1 MLGLFGRTRSSWD
14 GLPENFLRPKDL
26 FDSMQKRITLRIKN
40 ASSPRFILLVL
51 PAVLLLAAMLFAAHG
66 SAHFAEA
73 DAIPLFGYQ
82 IVNVYPHSSLAFTQG
97 LVYDEGVLYEGTG
110 LYGRSTLRR
119 VDLETGRVL
128 QQTNLE
134 STLFGE
140 GVALW
145 KDRIIQLTW
154 QSGLGLIYGKES
166 LTRIGNFSYQTEG
179 WGITSDGKRLIMSDG
194 TDILHILDPESFAET
209 GQIKVTANGTPLKGL
224 NELEYIK
231 GQIYAN
237 VWPTSWIAIISPE
250 NGEVK
255 GKINLQG
262 ILQENDIQGSKVDVL
277 NGIAY
282 DAREDKLFVT
292 GKLWPKLFEIKL
304 VPEAGSD

>member
-1 MLGLFGRTRSSWD
+1 MI
-14 GLPENFLRPKDL
+14 
-26 FDSMQKRITLRIKN
+26 KRACT
-40 ASSPRFILLVL
+40 SRFILKAI
-51 PAVLLLAAMLFAAHG
+51 PAVMLLAAMLFAAQG
-66 SAHFAEA
+66 SSHFVET
-73 DAIPLFGYQ
+73 DSIPVLGYQ
-82 IVNVYPHSSLAFTQG
+82 IVNTYPHSSLAFTQG

-128 QQTNLE
+128 EQTHLV

-154 QSGLGLIYGKES
+154 QSGRGLVYGKEN
-166 LTRIGNFSYQTEG
+166 LTEIGNFSYPTEG
-179 WGITSDGKRLIMSDG
+179 WGITSDNKSLIMSDG
-194 TDILHILDPESFAET
+194 TDILHILDPESFAEK
-209 GQIKVTANGTPLKGL
+209 GRIKVTANGTPLKGL

-237 VWPTSWIAIISPE
+237 VWPTNWIVIISPE
-250 NGEVK
+250 SGEVK
-255 GKINLQG
+255 GKINMKG
-262 ILQENDIQGSKVDVL
+262 ILQERDIQGSIVDVL

-282 DAREDKLFVT
+282 DALEDRLFVT

>member
-1 MLGLFGRTRSSWD
+1 M
-14 GLPENFLRPKDL
+14 
-26 FDSMQKRITLRIKN
+26 IKKTC
-40 ASSPRFILLVL
+40 SPRFILLAL
-51 PAVLLLAAMLFAAHG
+51 PAVLLFAAQG
-66 SAHFAEA
+66 SSQFIEA
-73 DAIPLFGYQ
+73 GAIPLFGYQ
-82 IVNVYPHSSLAFTQG
+82 IVNVYPHSSLSCTQG

-128 QQTNLE
+128 QQTNLK

-154 QSGLGLIYGKES
+154 QSGLGLVYGKEN
-166 LTRIGNFSYQTEG
+166 LTGIGNFSYQTEG

-194 TDILHILDPESFAET
+194 TDILHILDPESFAEK
-209 GQIKVTANGTPLKGL
+209 GHIKVTANGTPLKGL

-237 VWPTSWIAIISPE
+237 VWPTNWIVIISPE
-250 NGEVK
+250 SGEVK

-262 ILQENDIQGSKVDVL
+262 ILQENDIQGSNVDVL

-282 DAREDKLFVT
+282 DAKEDRLFVT

-304 VPEAGSD
+304 MPEVGSD

>member
-1 MLGLFGRTRSSWD
+1 M
-14 GLPENFLRPKDL
+14 DL
-26 FDSMQKRITLRIKN
+26 LDSMPKMITSRIKK
-40 ASSPRFILLVL
+40 ARSPRFILLAI
-51 PAVLLLAAMLFAAHG
+51 PAALLLVAISFAAQG
-66 SAHFAEA
+66 NSQFVEEGE
-73 DAIPLFGYQ
+73 IPVFGYQ

-97 LVYDEGVLYEGTG
+97 LVYDEGGLYEGTG
-110 LYGRSTLRR
+110 LYGRSSLRR

-128 QQTNLE
+128 EQTKLE

-140 GVALW
+140 GIALW

-154 QSGLGLIYGKES
+154 QSGLGLVYGKEN

-194 TDILHILDPESFAET
+194 TDILHILDPENFAKT
-209 GQIKVTANGTPLKGL
+209 GQINVTANGAPLRGL

-237 VWPTSWIAIISPE
+237 VWPTSRIAIISPE
-250 NGEVK
+250 SGEVN
-255 GKINLQG
+255 GIIDLQG
-262 ILQENDIQGSKVDVL
+262 ILQENDIQVSEVDVL

-282 DAREDKLFVT
+282 DAREDRLFVT
-292 GKLWPKLFEIKL
+292 GKWWPKLFEIKL
-304 VPEAGSD
+304 D

>member
-1 MLGLFGRTRSSWD
+1 M
-14 GLPENFLRPKDL
+14 DL
-26 FDSMQKRITLRIKN
+26 LDSMPKMIITQIKKVYLR
-40 ASSPRFILLVL
+40 RFILPALL
-51 PAVLLLAAMLFAAHG
+51 AVLLLATMPFAASSSSHLV
-66 SAHFAEA
+66 EA
-73 DAIPLFGYQ
+73 GAIPVFGYQ
-82 IVNVYPHSSLAFTQG
+82 IVNVYPHNSLAFTQG
-97 LVYDEGVLYEGTG
+97 LVYDQGVLYEGTG

-119 VDLETGRVL
+119 IDLETGRVS
-128 QQTNLE
+128 QQTPLE

-154 QSGLGLIYGKES
+154 QSGLGLVYDKEN

-179 WGITSDGKRLIMSDG
+179 WGITSNNKSLIMSDG
-194 TDILHILDPESFAET
+194 TDILQILDPESFAKMGE
-209 GQIKVTANGTPLKGL
+209 IKVTANGTPLKGL

-237 VWPTSWIAIISPE
+237 VWPTNWIVIISPE
-250 NGEVK
+250 SGEVK

-262 ILQENDIQGSKVDVL
+262 ILQEKDISGSKVDVL

-282 DAREDKLFVT
+282 DARDDRLFVT

-304 VPEAGSD
+304 AAEAGSD

>member
-1 MLGLFGRTRSSWD
+1 M
-14 GLPENFLRPKDL
+14 
-26 FDSMQKRITLRIKN
+26 IKK
-40 ASSPRFILLVL
+40 ASKLHTPLTAIMTILTI
-51 PAVLLLAAMLFAAHG
+51 LLLAAMLFAAQG
-66 SAHFAEA
+66 SSNSIQEGAV
-73 DAIPLFGYQ
+73 PVFGYK
-82 IVNVYPHSSLAFTQG
+82 IINVYPHSSIAFTQG
-97 LVYDEGVLYEGTG
+97 LVYDGGVLFEGTG
-110 LYGRSTLRR
+110 LYGRSMLRR

-154 QSGLGLIYGKES
+154 QSGLGLVYGKENM
-166 LTRIGNFSYQTEG
+166 TEIVRFSYPTEG

-194 TDILHILDPESFAET
+194 TDILHILDPETFAEK
-209 GQIKVTANGTPLKGL
+209 GQIEVTVNGKPLKGL

-237 VWPTSWIAIISPE
+237 VWPTNWIAIIAPE
-250 NGEVK
+250 SGEVK

-262 ILQENDIQGSKVDVL
+262 ILQESDIQGGRVDVL

-282 DAREDKLFVT
+282 DDSEDRLFVT
-292 GKLWPKLFEIKL
+292 GKLWPKLFEIKIM
-304 VPEAGSD
+304 PEEE

>member
-1 MLGLFGRTRSSWD
+1 MIKRSC
-14 GLPENFLRPKDL
+14 
-26 FDSMQKRITLRIKN
+26 
-40 ASSPRFILLVL
+40 SSRFILKAI
-51 PAVLLLAAMLFAAHG
+51 PAVLLLAALLFTAQG
-66 SAHFAEA
+66 SSHFVEA
-73 DAIPLFGYQ
+73 DAIPVFGYQ

-154 QSGLGLIYGKES
+154 QSGLGLVYGKEN
-166 LTRIGNFSYQTEG
+166 LTEICNFSYPTEG
-179 WGITSDGKRLIMSDG
+179 WGITSDNKSLIMSDG
-194 TDILHILDPESFAET
+194 TDILHILNPESFAET
-209 GQIKVTANGTPLKGL
+209 GQIRVTANGTPLKGL

-237 VWPTSWIAIISPE
+237 VWPTNWIVIISPE
-250 NGEVK
+250 SGEVK
-255 GKINLQG
+255 GKINMQG
-262 ILQENDIQGSKVDVL
+262 ILQESDIQGSVVDVL

-282 DAREDKLFVT
+282 DALEDRLFVT

-304 VPEAGSD
+304 VHEQSG

>member
-1 MLGLFGRTRSSWD
+1 MIKKACSS
-14 GLPENFLRPKDL
+14 
-26 FDSMQKRITLRIKN
+26 
-40 ASSPRFILLVL
+40 RFILLIL
-51 PAVLLLAAMLFAAHG
+51 PAVLLSSVVLFAAQG
-66 SAHFAEA
+66 SSHFVEA
-73 DAIPLFGYQ
+73 GAIPLFGYQ

-154 QSGLGLIYGKES
+154 QSGLGLVYGKEN
-166 LTRIGNFSYQTEG
+166 LTGIGNFSYQTEG
-179 WGITSDGKRLIMSDG
+179 WGITSDNKSLIMSDG
-194 TDILHILDPESFAET
+194 TDILHILDPESFAEK

-237 VWPTSWIAIISPE
+237 IWPTSWIAIISPE
-250 NGEVK
+250 SGEVL
-255 GKINLQG
+255 GRIDLHG
-262 ILQENDIQGSKVDVL
+262 ILQENDILGSKVDVQ

-282 DAREDKLFVT
+282 DAREDRLFVT

-304 VPEAGSD
+304 VPKAGTIE

>member
-1 MLGLFGRTRSSWD
+1 MILGLIT
-14 GLPENFLRPKDL
+14 EKFLKPQVKDP
-26 FDSMQKRITLRIKN
+26 FDSMPKTIALRIKK
-40 ASSPRFILLVL
+40 ACSPRFILLAL
-51 PAVLLLAAMLFAAHG
+51 PAVLLLAAMLIAAQG
-66 SAHFAEA
+66 SSQFVEA
-73 DAIPLFGYQ
+73 GAIPVIGYQ

-134 STLFGE
+134 SNLFGE

-154 QSGLGLIYGKES
+154 QSGLGLVYGKENM
-166 LTRIGNFSYQTEG
+166 TGIGNFSYQTEG
-179 WGITSDGKRLIMSDG
+179 WGITSDNKSLIMSDG
-194 TDILHILDPESFAET
+194 TDILYILDPESFAKT

-237 VWPTSWIAIISPE
+237 VWPTNWIAIISPE
-250 NGEVK
+250 SGEVL

-262 ILQENDIQGSKVDVL
+262 ILQENDIQGSYVDVL

-282 DAREDKLFVT
+282 DAREDMLFVT

-304 VPEAGSD
+304 DGKMDKASLFALI

>member
-1 MLGLFGRTRSSWD
+1 M
-14 GLPENFLRPKDL
+14 
-26 FDSMQKRITLRIKN
+26 DSMPKMTAPLLKK
-40 ASSPRFILLVL
+40 ACLHRFIHLAILAALLLV
-51 PAVLLLAAMLFAAHG
+51 AMSFAAQG
-66 SAHFAEA
+66 SSQLSEEG
-73 DAIPLFGYQ
+73 AIPVFGYQ

-110 LYGRSTLRR
+110 LYGRSSLRR

-128 QQTNLE
+128 EQTKLE

-140 GVALW
+140 GIALW

-154 QSGLGLIYGKES
+154 QSGLGLVYGKEN

-194 TDILHILDPESFAET
+194 TDILHILDPESFAKT
-209 GQIKVTANGTPLKGL
+209 GQINVTANGAPLKGL
-224 NELEYIK
+224 NELEYIN

-250 NGEVK
+250 SGEVK
-255 GKINLQG
+255 GKIDMQG
-262 ILQENDIQGSKVDVL
+262 ILQENDIQVSEVDVL

-282 DAREDKLFVT
+282 DAREDRLFVT

-304 VPEAGSD
+304 D

>member
-1 MLGLFGRTRSSWD
+1 M
-14 GLPENFLRPKDL
+14 PKIIT
-26 FDSMQKRITLRIKN
+26 QRIIK
-40 ASSPRFILLVL
+40 ACSPRFVLLAL
-51 PAVLLLAAMLFAAHG
+51 PAVLLLIALLIAAQG
-66 SAHFAEA
+66 SSHIVEA
-73 DAIPLFGYQ
+73 GAIPVLGYQ

-110 LYGRSTLRR
+110 LYGRSSLRR

-128 QQTNLE
+128 QQTHLDR
-134 STLFGE
+134 TLFGE

-154 QSGLGLIYGKES
+154 QSGLGLVYGKEN
-166 LTRIGNFSYQTEG
+166 LTGICNFSYQTEG
-179 WGITSDGKRLIMSDG
+179 WGITSDNKNLIMSDG
-194 TDILHILDPESFAET
+194 TDILHILDPESFAEK
-209 GQIKVTANGTPLKGL
+209 GQILVTANGTPLKGL

-237 VWPTSWIAIISPE
+237 VWPTNWIVIISPE
-250 NGEVK
+250 SGEVK
-255 GKINLQG
+255 GKIDLQG
-262 ILQENDIQGSKVDVL
+262 ILQENDIQGHKVDVL

-282 DAREDKLFVT
+282 DAREDRLFVT

-304 VPEAGSD
+304 VPERSREMKTEIRLEK

>member
-1 MLGLFGRTRSSWD
+1 M
-14 GLPENFLRPKDL
+14 PKT
-26 FDSMQKRITLRIKN
+26 ITQLIKKTC
-40 ASSPRFILLVL
+40 SPRFVLLAL
-51 PAVLLLAAMLFAAHG
+51 PVVLLLIALLIAAQG
-66 SAHFAEA
+66 NSHFVEA
-73 DAIPLFGYQ
+73 GAIPVFGYQ

-110 LYGRSTLRR
+110 LYGRSSLRR

-128 QQTNLE
+128 QQTHLNK
-134 STLFGE
+134 TLFGE

-154 QSGLGLIYGKES
+154 QSGLGLVYGKENM
-166 LTRIGNFSYQTEG
+166 TRIGSFSYQTEG
-179 WGITSDGKRLIMSDG
+179 WGITTDNKSLIMSDG
-194 TDILHILDPESFAET
+194 TDILHILDPESFVEK
-209 GQIKVTANGTPLKGL
+209 GQILVRANGTPLKGL
-224 NELEYIK
+224 NELEYIN
-231 GQIYAN
+231 GHIYAN
-237 VWPTSWIAIISPE
+237 VWPTNWIVIISPE

-262 ILQENDIQGSKVDVL
+262 ILQKNDIKGSKVDVL

-282 DAREDKLFVT
+282 DAREDRLFVT

-304 VPEAGSD
+304 VPERSRDE

>member
-1 MLGLFGRTRSSWD
+1 M
-14 GLPENFLRPKDL
+14 LRPKD
-26 FDSMQKRITLRIKN
+26 FFGFMIKK
-40 ASSPRFILLVL
+40 ACTPRFILLAL
-51 PAVLLLAAMLFAAHG
+51 LAVLLLAAMLIAAQG
-66 SAHFAEA
+66 STQLVKAGAMPV
-73 DAIPLFGYQ
+73 IGYQ
-82 IVNVYPHSSLAFTQG
+82 IVNVYPHSSFAFTQG
-97 LVYDEGVLYEGTG
+97 LAYDEGLLYEGTG

-128 QQTNLE
+128 QQTNLN

-140 GVALW
+140 GIALW

-154 QSGLGLIYGKES
+154 QSGLGLVYGKEN
-166 LTRIGNFSYQTEG
+166 LTEIGNFSYKTEG
-179 WGITSDGKRLIMSDG
+179 WGITSDNKRLIMSDG
-194 TDILHILDPESFAET
+194 TDILHILDPESFVET
-209 GQIKVTANGTPLKGL
+209 GQIKVTDSGTPLKGL
-224 NELEYIK
+224 NELEYVK

-250 NGEVK
+250 SGEVK

-262 ILQENDIQGSKVDVL
+262 ILQENDIPVSEIDVL

-282 DAREDKLFVT
+282 DSRNDRLFVT

-304 VPEAGSD
+304 DWQK

>member
-1 MLGLFGRTRSSWD
+1 M
-14 GLPENFLRPKDL
+14 PK
-26 FDSMQKRITLRIKN
+26 MIAPKTC
-40 ASSPRFILLVL
+40 SPRFTLLAFS
-51 PAVLLLAAMLFAAHG
+51 AVLLLAAMLFAAQG
-66 SAHFAEA
+66 SSHFAETG
-73 DAIPLFGYQ
+73 AIPIFGYQ
-82 IVNVYPHSSLAFTQG
+82 IVNVYPHSSVAFTQG

-119 VDLETGRVL
+119 IDLETGSVL

-154 QSGLGLIYGKES
+154 QSGLGRVYGKEN
-166 LTRIGNFSYQTEG
+166 LTCIGNFSYQTEG

-194 TDILHILDPESFAET
+194 TDILHILDPDTFVET
-209 GQIKVTANGTPLKGL
+209 GQIKVTANGMPLMGL

-237 VWPTSWIAIISPE
+237 VWPTNRIAIISPE
-250 NGEVK
+250 NGEVNDT
-255 GKINLQG
+255 IDMRG
-262 ILQENDIQGSKVDVL
+262 ILQENDIQVSKVDVL

-282 DAREDKLFVT
+282 DAREDRLFVT
-292 GKLWPKLFEIKL
+292 GKLWPKLFKIKL

>member
-1 MLGLFGRTRSSWD
+1 M
-14 GLPENFLRPKDL
+14 DL
-26 FDSMQKRITLRIKN
+26 FDSMSKMITSRIKK
-40 ASSPRFILLVL
+40 ARSPRFIFLALQ
-51 PAVLLLAAMLFAAHG
+51 AVLLLIVMSFAAQG
-66 SAHFAEA
+66 SSQFAEE
-73 DAIPLFGYQ
+73 DAIPVFGYQ

-119 VDLETGRVL
+119 VDLETGRIL

-140 GVALW
+140 GIALW

-154 QSGLGLIYGKES
+154 QSGLGLVYGKEN

-209 GQIKVTANGTPLKGL
+209 GQIKVTAKGAPLKGL
-224 NELEYIK
+224 NELEYID

-237 VWPTSWIAIISPE
+237 VWPTSLIAIISPE
-250 NGEVK
+250 SGEVN
-255 GKINLQG
+255 GIIDLQG
-262 ILQENDIQGSKVDVL
+262 ILQENDIQVGKVDVL

-282 DAREDKLFVT
+282 DAREDRIFVT
-292 GKLWPKLFEIKL
+292 GKWWPKLFEIKL
-304 VPEAGSD
+304 D